1 MTKVW
6 IAGNKCDAD
15 YTVFF
20 VDNKSDE
27 RNAELIKGGK
37 LVNNKWDSNLK
48 IYIVKNK
55 CDAKILI
62 TRQNFAK

>member
-27 RNAELIKGGK
+27 RNAELIKGGQ

-48 IYIVKNK
+48 VFIVKNK

>member
-1 MTKVW
+1 MTKAW

-48 IYIVKNK
+48 VYIVKNK

>member
-6 IAGNKCDAD
+6 IANNKYDAD

-20 VDNKSDE
+20 VDNKCDE
-27 RNAELIKGGK
+27 RNADLVKGA
-37 LVNNKWDSNLK
+37 NLK
-48 IYIVKNK
+48 VFIVKNK
-55 CDAKILI
+55 YEAKILV

>member
-27 RNAELIKGGK
+27 RNAELIKGG
-37 LVNNKWDSNLK
+37 
-48 IYIVKNK
+48 
-55 CDAKILI
+55 
-62 TRQNFAK
+62 